1 MIKDV
6 LFKELKKIKIKDKR
20 IAIQI
25 PEGLK
30 QYSTEILDYFKDNNP
45 VLFVDPCYGA
55 CDTKDKEAK
64 EMGATLL
71 IHFGHEG
78 MGSQIIKTL
87 YVPLKY
93 EIKNSEIRYIIDGIK
108 KLKFKKINL
117 VTTTQYLDAISG
129 IKQELAKN
137 KIIVCKGK
145 ETNRVKENMVLG
157 CDASTIIDKTSPI
170 VFIGDGAFHVNNLAF
185 LYSTQKIFAISPILK
200 ETKEIKINDEF
211 IRKRYAMVGIA
222 RTKTKFGILVS
233 SKDGQKRLELAYEI
247 KKYLEKNK
255 KQAYVLVSDYIKE
268 DYLVGVNIEC
278 YINTAC
284 PRITYDD
291 SSSFRKPI
299 ISASE
304 GLTLFDK
311 EKEIKIDQIN

>member
-1 MIKDV
+1 MIKDI

-30 QYSTEILDYFKDNNP
+30 SYSTEILDYFKDNNP
-45 VLFVDPCYGA
+45 ILFVDPCYGA
-55 CDTKDKEAK
+55 CDTKDVEAK
-64 EMGATLL
+64 KMGSTLL

-78 MGSQIIKTL
+78 MGSQIIKTM

-93 EIKNSEIRYIIDGIK
+93 EIKNSEIKYIIDSIK
-108 KLKFKKINL
+108 KLKFKKINI
-117 VTTTQYLDAISG
+117 VTTTQYLGTIPK
-129 IKQELAKN
+129 IKQELLKH
-137 KIIVCKGK
+137 KVIVCKGK
-145 ETNRVKENMVLG
+145 ETKRVKENMVLG

-185 LYSTQKIFAISPILK
+185 LYSNQKIFAISPILK

-222 RTKTKFGILVS
+222 RTKNKFGILVS

-268 DYLVGVNIEC
+268 DYLIGMNIEC

-304 GLTLFDK
+304 ALTLFDK

>member
-1 MIKDV
+1 MIKDI

-20 IAIQI
+20 IGIQI

-30 QYSTEILDYFKDNNP
+30 QYSTEILDHFKNNNP
-45 VLFVDPCYGA
+45 ILFVDPCFGA
-55 CDTKDKEAK
+55 CDTKDYEAK
-64 EMGATLL
+64 KLGATLL
-71 IHFGHEG
+71 IHFGHDG
-78 MGSQIIKTL
+78 MGSQVIKTM

-93 EIKNSEIRYIIDGIK
+93 EIKESGIRYIIEEIK
-108 KLKFKKINL
+108 KLGLNKINL
-117 VTTTQYLDAISG
+117 VTTTQYLGAIPR
-129 IKQELAKN
+129 IKLELSNN
-137 KIIVCKGK
+137 KIIVSKGK
-145 ETNRVKENMVLG
+145 ETKRVKENMVLG
-157 CDASTIIDKTSPI
+157 CDASTIIDKSSPI

-185 LYSTQKIFAISPILK
+185 LYSNQKIYSISPILK
-200 ETKEIKINDEF
+200 EAKEIKINDEF
-211 IRKRYAMVGIA
+211 IRKRYAMIGIA
-222 RTKTKFGILVS
+222 RTKNRFGILVS
-233 SKDGQKRLELAYEI
+233 SKDGQERLEIAYEI

-255 KQAYVLVSDYIKE
+255 KQAYILVSDYIKE
-268 DYLVGVNIEC
+268 DYLIGMNIEA

-299 ISASE
+299 ISATE